1 MNKKSTVISIV
12 GLLMLAVAIIF
23 KMTLQAGPEIG
34 QSALSIAIATETV
47 AAFGLAWLGYAVFRK
62 GHRRQ
67 KKPARNREPIA
78 LLRPL
83 RRLFVSVW
91 P

>member
-1 MNKKSTVISIV
+1 MNKKSTVISIC
-12 GLLMLAVAIIF
+12 GLLILAIAIIF
-23 KMTLQAGPEIG
+23 RITLNAGPDIG
-34 QSALSIAIATETV
+34 RSAASIAIVIEFTTV
-47 AAFGLAWLGYAVFRK
+47 FALIWLGCAVYRK

-67 KKPARNREPIA
+67 KKPVKTRERFA